1 MFLIYENIHFV
12 DFLKWL
18 FPVILVIGILLIAIY
33 LKNKR
38 KASLE
43 KKLKQFYTSF
53 ALGEINKSDLD
64 ELKRDLLR
72 SVKTDQSISD

>member
-1 MFLIYENIHFV
+1 M
-12 DFLKWL
+12 
-18 FPVILVIGILLIAIY
+18 LIAIY
-33 LKNKR
+33 LKYKR